1 MRTFLS
7 TGPGSGP
14 RLLSLLSSVR
24 AGLPAGC
31 LLLATALGCQP
42 PAGPPVT
49 LTRDDYSLRF
59 TPATNELSLLRDGQ
73 PLLRFPT
80 DAIQLGFV
88 DQVQESFNY
97 DPWPLLDDGTLFS
110 YAAPAGL
117 TWESIRSATVESSSE
132 TSLQLHLSYPS
143 GEASLTVEQAD
154 SGRYRLRLQPESGA
168 SRVAYFRLRP
178 QIDPQEALYGLGG
191 YEDEV
196 NHRGK
201 RRAMQIEAMPDTE
214 SGYNDAHVP
223 IPFAIGTTGWGF
235 FVESRHPGAWDMA
248 SHSADRIDTLVGTGQ
263 DSGRGL
269 QFHLFAARHPLD
281 VTKKYYDVTG
291 APGLPARWALGPW
304 LWRDDAVSQAQILA
318 DCQTMRDLDLADNG
332 IWADRPFAS
341 GMSTFDFDK
350 RTFADA
356 PDMIQKVH
364 DLGFAFAL
372 FHTPYMDDADP
383 ATATLSK
390 EAHSGGYYPKQ
401 VGLLISKWGQ
411 PIDFTN
417 PAAFDWWKSLVH
429 RYTDLGVNGYKL
441 DYGEDI
447 VVGLPSFRNVWRLHD
462 GSDERTAHAT
472 YKLEYHRVF
481 RETLPEDGSFLLC
494 RVGAYGDQ
502 KYGCVIWPGDMDAN
516 FARYGERARDR
527 GGKEYT
533 AIGGLPA
540 TVIYG
545 LTLGPSGYPF
555 YGADTGGYRHAPP
568 TKEAFV
574 RWFEQTAL
582 SSVMQV
588 GTNTDNVPWET
599 PPSTDFDG
607 EVLTLYREYARLHL
621 RLWPYEWTL
630 ATRIAGDGHPIQRPL
645 GLAYPELGQHPND
658 VYLFGDDLLV
668 APVVDEGATQKRVV
682 FPPGRWV
689 NYFDGTSYSGPQTT
703 MVAAPLA
710 ALPLYLREGGIVPLL
725 RPTIDTL
732 RPTTQPARV
741 DSYATTPGVLYPRLV
756 PGPTSSFTLFDG
768 TELGQEAAPGRLTLR
783 AKSGREFLSGA
794 LFEVL
799 AFPSRP
805 TSVREGTSPLPE
817 RASLSALEA
826 EENGWFF
833 DPIRHGTLY
842 VKVAAGSH
850 VVEILHP

>member
-1 MRTFLS
+1 MRM
-7 TGPGSGP
+7 PPAP
-14 RLLSLLSSVR
+14 RSSSSWSR
-24 AGLPAGC
+24 RRLDLPAA
-31 LLLATALGCQP
+31 LLFLGSTLHCQP

-49 LTRDDYSLRF
+49 LSRDDYALRF
-59 TPATNELSLLRDGQ
+59 EPATSELSLRRGGQ
-73 PLLRFPT
+73 PLLRFPA
-80 DAIQLGFV
+80 DGIQLGLV

-97 DPWPLLDDGTLFS
+97 DPWPLLSDETLL
-110 YAAPAGL
+110 AATPPAGL
-117 TWESIRSATVESSSE
+117 TWETIRSATVESASDN
-132 TSLQLHLSYPS
+132 SLGLHLSYPS
-143 GEASLTVEQAD
+143 GDASLVIEQED
-154 SGRYRLRLQPESGA
+154 SGRYRLRLQPGGGA
-168 SRVAYFRLRP
+168 ARVAYYRLRP
-178 QIDPQEALYGLGG
+178 QIDPQEGLYGLGG
-191 YEDEV
+191 SEDEV

-223 IPFAIGTTGWGF
+223 IPFAIGTTGWGL

-248 SHSADRIDTLVGTGQ
+248 AHSPDRIDTLVGTGQ

-341 GMSTFDFDK
+341 GMSTFDFDP
-350 RTFADA
+350 RTFSDA
-356 PDMIQKVH
+356 PDMIKKVH

-383 ATATLSK
+383 ATAALSA
-390 EAHSGGYYPKQ
+390 EAKAGGYYPLQ
-401 VGLLISKWGQ
+401 VGLLLSKWGQ

-417 PAAFDWWKSLVH
+417 PAAFAWWKRLVH

-447 VVGLPSFRNVWRLHD
+447 VVGLPGFRNVWRLFD

-481 RETLPEDGSFLLC
+481 RETLPDDGSFLLC

-502 KYGCVIWPGDMDAN
+502 KYGCVIWPGDMDAT
-516 FARYGERARDR
+516 FARYGERRRDR
-527 GGKEYT
+527 AGKEYT

-545 LTLGPSGYPF
+545 LSLGPSGYPF

-568 TKEAFV
+568 TKETFV

-588 GTNTDNVPWET
+588 GTNSDNVPWET
-599 PPSTDFDG
+599 PPNTDFDA
-607 EVLTLYREYARLHL
+607 EVLTLYRMYARLHL

-630 ATRIAGDGHPIQRPL
+630 ATRIAQNGYPIQRPL
-645 GLAYPELGQHPND
+645 GLAFPELGQHPND

-689 NYFDGTSYSGPQTT
+689 DYWQGTSYTGPQTAT
-703 MVAAPLA
+703 VAAPLSV
-710 ALPLYLREGGIVPLL
+710 LPLYLREGGIVPLL

-756 PGPTSSFTLFDG
+756 PGPASSFTLFDG
-768 TELGQEAAPGRLTLR
+768 TELGQEATAGRLTLR
-783 AKSGREFLSGA
+783 AKSGREFQSGA

-799 AFPSRP
+799 AFGGKP
-805 TSVREGTSPLPE
+805 TAVREGGSALPE
-817 RASLSALEA
+817 KASLTELEA
-826 EENGWFF
+826 IETGWFF
-833 DPIRHGTLY
+833 DPARHGTLY

-850 VVEILHP
+850 AVEILHP

>member
-1 MRTFLS
+1 MPT
-7 TGPGSGP
+7 PP
-14 RLLSLLSSVR
+14 RPARSLRRLSLW
-24 AGLPAGC
+24 ACGL
-31 LLLATALGCQP
+31 LVSTALHCQP
-42 PAGPPVT
+42 SAGPPVT
-49 LTRDDYSLRF
+49 LTRDDYALRF
-59 TPATNELSLLRDGQ
+59 APGSLQLELQRGGQ
-73 PLLRFPT
+73 SLLRFPA
-80 DAIQLGFV
+80 DALTLGFV
-88 DQVQESFNY
+88 EKVDERTSY
-97 DPWPLLDDGTLFS
+97 DPWPLVDDGALFG
-110 YAAPAGL
+110 YTPPAGL
-117 TWESIRSATVESSSE
+117 TWESPRSATVESVSDSSLR
-132 TSLQLHLSYPS
+132 LQLVYPS
-143 GEASLTVEQAD
+143 GEAQLDIEASG
-154 SGRYRLRLQPESGA
+154 SGRYRLRLVPGRGA
-168 SRVAYFRLRP
+168 ERLAYYRLRAG
-178 QIDPQEALYGLGG
+178 IDAGEGLYGLGSS
-191 YEDEV
+191 EDDV

-201 RRAMQIEAMPDTE
+201 RRAMQIEAMADTE

-223 IPFAIGTTGWGF
+223 IPLAIGTTGWGL

-248 SHSADRIDTLVGTGQ
+248 SSAPDRIETTWGTGQ
-263 DSGRGL
+263 DSKQGL
-269 QFHLFAARHPLD
+269 VFHLFAAAHPLD
-281 VTKKYYDVTG
+281 ITQKYYEVTG
-291 APGLPARWALGPW
+291 TPGLPARWALGPW

-341 GMSTFDFDK
+341 GMSSFDFDP
-350 RTFADA
+350 RTFPDA
-356 PDMIQKVH
+356 PDMIRKVH

-383 ATATLSK
+383 ATATLSA
-390 EAHSGGYYPKQ
+390 EAKSRGYYPPQ

-417 PAAFDWWKSLVH
+417 PAAFDWWKTLVH
-429 RYTDLGVNGYKL
+429 RYSDLGVNGYKL

-447 VVGLPSFRNVWRLHD
+447 LVGLPGFRNVWRMFD

-472 YKLEYHRVF
+472 YKLQYHRVF
-481 RETLPEDGSFLLC
+481 RETLPEDQSFLLC

-516 FARYGERARDR
+516 FARYGERRRER

-545 LTLGPSGYPF
+545 LSLGPSGYPF

-568 TKEAFV
+568 TKEVYV

-588 GTNTDNVPWET
+588 GTNSDNVPWET
-599 PPSTDFDG
+599 PPSTDFDA
-607 EVLTLYREYARLHL
+607 EVLTLYRTYARLHL

-630 ATRIAGDGHPIQRPL
+630 ATRIAADGHPIQRPL
-645 GLAYPELGQHPND
+645 GLAYPELGQHPSD

-689 NYFDGTSYSGPQTT
+689 DYWQGTSYSGPQTVT
-703 MVAAPLA
+703 VAAPLQV
-710 ALPLYLREGGIVPLL
+710 LPLYLREGGIVPLL

-732 RPTTQPARV
+732 RPTTQPTRI
-741 DSYATTPGVLYPRLV
+741 DSYATTPGVLYPRVV
-756 PGPTSSFTLFDG
+756 PGPASSFTLFDG
-768 TELGQEAAPGRLTLR
+768 TELGQAAAADHLTLS
-783 AKSGREFLSGA
+783 AKSGREFQSGV

-799 AFPSRP
+799 AIGDRP
-805 TSVREGTSPLPE
+805 GSVREGSTALPE
-817 RASLSALEA
+817 KTSLAELEA
-826 EENGWFF
+826 VESGWFF
-833 DPIRHGTLY
+833 DPARGGSLY
-842 VKVAAGSH
+842 VKVTAGSH
-850 VVEILHP
+850 LVEVGGLRRR

>member
-1 MRTFLS
+1 MPTRPNPLPALS
-7 TGPGSGP
+7 A
-14 RLLSLLSSVR
+14 RRV
-24 AGLPAGC
+24 GLPLGS
-31 LLLATALGCQP
+31 LLLASWLHCQP
-42 PAGPPVT
+42 PAGPEVT
-49 LTRDDYSLRF
+49 LRRDDYALRF
-59 TPATNELSLLRDGQ
+59 VPATTELLLLRGEQ
-73 PLLRFPT
+73 PLLRFAA
-80 DAIQLGFV
+80 DAIQLGVV
-88 DQVQESFNY
+88 DEVQERFNY
-97 DPWPLLDDGTLFS
+97 DPFPLLDDGTLFA
-110 YAAPAGL
+110 YTPPAGL
-117 TWESIRSATVESSSE
+117 TWESIRSATVESATE
-132 TSLQLHLSYPS
+132 TSLQLQLGYPS
-143 GEASLTVEQAD
+143 GAATLTVEQAD
-154 SGRYRLRLQPESGA
+154 SGRYRLQLMPGSSAARL
-168 SRVAYFRLRP
+168 AYFRLRP
-178 QIDPQEALYGLGG
+178 QIDPKEGLYGLGAS
-191 YEDEV
+191 EDEV

-201 RRAMQIEAMPDTE
+201 RRAMQIEAMADTE

-223 IPFAIGTTGWGF
+223 IPFAIGTRGWGLF
-235 FVESRHPGAWDMA
+235 IESRHPGAWDMA
-248 SHSADRIDTLVGTGQ
+248 ASRPDHIDALVGTGQ
-263 DSGRGL
+263 DSGQGL
-269 QFHLFAARHPLD
+269 RFHLFAAAQPLA
-281 VTKKYYDVTG
+281 VTKKYYEVTG

-318 DCQTMRDLDLADNG
+318 DCQTLRDLDLADNG

-341 GMSTFDFDK
+341 GMSSFDFDK
-350 RTFADA
+350 RTFPD
-356 PDMIQKVH
+356 PTDMIQKVH

-383 ATATLSK
+383 ATATLAA
-390 EAHSGGYYPKQ
+390 EAKSRGYYPPQ

-417 PAAFDWWKSLVH
+417 PAAYAWWQDLVR
-429 RYTDLGVNGYKL
+429 RYSNLGVNGYKL

-447 VVGLPSFRNVWRLHD
+447 VVGLPGFRNHWRLHD

-472 YKLEYHRVF
+472 YKIEYHRVF

-494 RVGAYGDQ
+494 RVGTYGDQ

-516 FARYGERARDR
+516 FARYGQRLRDR

-545 LTLGPSGYPF
+545 LSLGPSGYPF

-568 TKEAFV
+568 TKETFV
-574 RWFEQTAL
+574 RWFEQTSL

-599 PPSTDFDG
+599 PPNTDFDA
-607 EVLTLYREYARLHL
+607 EVLTLYRKYARLHL

-630 ATRIAGDGHPIQRPL
+630 ATRIAETGYPIQRPL

-668 APVVDEGATQKRVV
+668 APVVDEGATDKRVV

-689 NYFDGTSYSGPQTT
+689 DYWDGTSFSGPQTVT
-703 MVAAPLA
+703 VAAPLGV
-710 ALPLYLREGGIVPLL
+710 LPLYLREGGIVPLL

-756 PGPTSSFTLFDG
+756 PGPASSFTLFDG
-768 TELGQEAAPGRLTLR
+768 TELGQEQTAERLTLS
-783 AKSGREFLSGA
+783 AQSGREFRAGA

-799 AFPSRP
+799 AYGSKPSAV
-805 TSVREGTSPLPE
+805 SEGSTALSE
-817 RASLSALEA
+817 KSSLGELEA
-826 EENGWFF
+826 AESGWFF
-833 DPIRHGTLY
+833 DPARHGSLY
-842 VKVAAGSH
+842 VKVAAGRH
-850 VVEILHP
+850 VVEILRR